1 MFDTVHNFVLNYDS
15 ITIEPKSSAS
25 SDMSTI
31 SGGAGNTSDT
41 NSEDSSQ
48 WYENGKTGITL
59 SGVKFK
65 TNNKQ
70 ALSYAQVNAMTFL
83 QAREEATRTDK
94 YYWTTILRLRAR
106 AALYNVGPGTP
117 YYKFNY

>member
-1 MFDTVHNFVLNYDS
+1 MNFKIIPYQFNVILL
-15 ITIEPKSSAS
+15 
-25 SDMSTI
+25 
-31 SGGAGNTSDT
+31 
-41 NSEDSSQ
+41 
-48 WYENGKTGITL
+48 L
-59 SGVKFK
+59 S
-65 TNNKQ
+65 
-70 ALSYAQVNAMTFL
+70 VNIITFL